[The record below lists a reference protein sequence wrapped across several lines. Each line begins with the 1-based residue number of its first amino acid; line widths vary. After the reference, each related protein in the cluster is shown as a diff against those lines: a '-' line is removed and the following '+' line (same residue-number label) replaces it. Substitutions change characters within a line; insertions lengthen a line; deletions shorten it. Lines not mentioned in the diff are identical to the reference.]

1 MNCVLRVTTSA
12 HNRGSRPGQNKRLRT
27 LSVGGVLVVWKLNRL
42 GRSMRHLAVLLEELC
57 ERGINFRA
65 LTLPIFAQQWGDE
78 SCKSKTISN
87 LNVIV
92 RFLCEQKIFI
102 RNDYVNHFIFP
113 TASMSKEK
121 NTPVFPE

>member
-27 LSVGGVLVVWKLNRL
+27 LSVGDVLVVWKLNRL

-65 LTLPIFAQQWGDE
+65 LAQSIFAQQWGDG
-78 SCKSKTISN
+78 SCKSKTICD
-87 LNVIV
+87 LKVNV
-92 RFLCEQKIFI
+92 
-102 RNDYVNHFIFP
+102 
-113 TASMSKEK
+113 
-121 NTPVFPE
+121 